1 MARIGGQKGER
12 GICGI
17 SRSPSVALGGMFT
30 RNAILDL
37 DENDLKSAYFG
48 KRHAAGEEDNE
59 STIAKASE
67 QIRSIIHQIRIR
79 LGLMQKGIMMST
91 LSGKV
96 VLFSIGMGLIMVGI
110 LISYTLHRR
119 SRRSARRQRRSL
131 QRARTEDSFSTT
143 NTHPST
149 MGVYHGNVQGERTSL
164 LQNSSVPFYT
174 T

>member
-1 MARIGGQKGER
+1 MARIGGKKGER

-48 KRHAAGEEDNE
+48 KRHAAGKEDNE

-91 LSGKV
+91 LSGK
-96 VLFSIGMGLIMVGI
+96 
-110 LISYTLHRR
+110 
-119 SRRSARRQRRSL
+119 
-131 QRARTEDSFSTT
+131 
-143 NTHPST
+143 
-149 MGVYHGNVQGERTSL
+149 
-164 LQNSSVPFYT
+164 
-174 T
+174 